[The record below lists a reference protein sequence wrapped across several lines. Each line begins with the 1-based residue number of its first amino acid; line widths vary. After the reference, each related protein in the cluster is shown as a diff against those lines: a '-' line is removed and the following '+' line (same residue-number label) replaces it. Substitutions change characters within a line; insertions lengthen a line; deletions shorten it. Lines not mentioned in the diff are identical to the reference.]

1 MGSSKFTGFK
11 NQQATNGL
19 VIVWRLVQLFSGQAW
34 DCTQLILRCC
44 AVGNLSTRQENGHGD
59 STSALEGAPNDKVST
74 WAHLEGSNE
83 CLTCPPLVS
92 AGSFKL
98 VCGRDKTWFWHS
110 NIRLFA
116 MVLVQL
122 ISFTVC
128 IYTYIYIYVCIFYA
142 QIRAHKKRRYINKAA
157 NHITDLNWVQKRR
170 NGMLHVFWFNNI
182 IDIILQHSRIKDCK
196 LGTRQYT
203 VSNNKLNKTS
213 HEQRSC
219 CEYSWGHKLYDGPKS
234 AWVWIVSWQPCPWL
248 GGHPRAAH

>member
-1 MGSSKFTGFK
+1 MVLIHNFRMGWATSQAIAHSCLNQVIFLFGSFIAWFAFFLAVCKTYLFVGWYVFLFFLFAHMGSSKFTGFK

-83 CLTCPPLVS
+83 CLTCQPLVS

-128 IYTYIYIYVCIFYA
+128 IYTYIYICMYILRTNTCA
-142 QIRAHKKRRYINKAA
+142 Q
-157 NHITDLNWVQKRR
+157 
-170 NGMLHVFWFNNI
+170 
-182 IDIILQHSRIKDCK
+182 
-196 LGTRQYT
+196 
-203 VSNNKLNKTS
+203 KTPI
-213 HEQRSC
+213 
-219 CEYSWGHKLYDGPKS
+219 YK
-234 AWVWIVSWQPCPWL
+234 
-248 GGHPRAAH
+248 